1 MEYFQ
6 LRERPRLFI
15 ALCKLILQTFKS
27 EIGSRLAKRT
37 ETNRDTLSTP
47 CTYTDV

>member
-1 MEYFQ
+1 VIVYGNV
-6 LRERPRLFI
+6 RIDI
-15 ALCKLILQTFKS
+15 ATFKS